1 MNTTQIMSVAP
12 QAGTTKAAAAGSTT
26 KLPRVQGKDAAS
38 DKGGD
43 SFGSALEKTQ
53 SQDTAPAKAETAGR
67 TSPQEQAAAQET
79 AVAEATG
86 GKGKAKELDK
96 PSGKAAEADDK
107 AMAESAEGS
116 VLAAFLA
123 AEAIVPEQAAA
134 QETAVAEATG
144 GKGKEPNKPS
154 GKAAEADD
162 KAMAESAEG
171 SVLAAFLAAEA
182 IAPEQAAAQETA
194 VAEATGGK
202 GKEPDKPSGKAAEA
216 DDKAMAESAEGS
228 VLAAFLAAEAIA
240 PEQAAAPEET
250 AAQLLTA
257 GEPPATDALQTLLP
271 QDTAVGTSQ
280 KKLLAMLAGQS
291 FPAAEKAQQSA
302 AVSVAGQAAQQPAR
316 KAASLAASAQEAEL
330 PAGMQPGGQ
339 RQSDI
344 AANLLSQLPAADRVV
359 RGSQPLLSDAVQS
372 APSPQAVVQ
381 NVQVGQTVA
390 AQTAGTAAQT
400 PERTVQVS
408 DFANLFGT
416 QIQVDGAQPV
426 QPVAAAMQPDDG
438 GSLLQQGQQQSLA
451 QSFGQGTGLPQ
462 LPEEVAL
469 DKAPAQQTTD
479 ASAMGA
485 TGVMTFSQTLAQ
497 VEPAAAAAPQVM
509 PQTDYEVP
517 RQIVDQAR
525 LIQRGQDT
533 EMVIH
538 LKPEHLGDLTL
549 RVSVGTDGA
558 VNASFHSNNAEVR
571 TIIENTLV
579 QLRQELNNQ
588 GLKVDN
594 VGVYAGLA
602 DGGLPQDQG
611 QQQAFQQGSQRQHTT
626 RESAAAF
633 EDGQELAAALAA
645 QEGNIATDGVD
656 YRI

>member
-1 MNTTQIMSVAP
+1 MNTTQIMSATP
-12 QAGTTKAAAAGSTT
+12 QAGTTKAAAAGSTA
-26 KLPRVQGKDAAS
+26 KFPRVQGKDAAG

-53 SQDTAPAKAETAGR
+53 SQDAVPAKAETAGS

-86 GKGKAKELDK
+86 VEVKA
-96 PSGKAAEADDK
+96 
-107 AMAESAEGS
+107 
-116 VLAAFLA
+116 
-123 AEAIVPEQAAA
+123 
-134 QETAVAEATG
+134 
-144 GKGKEPNKPS
+144 
-154 GKAAEADD
+154 
-162 KAMAESAEG
+162 
-171 SVLAAFLAAEA
+171 
-182 IAPEQAAAQETA
+182 
-194 VAEATGGK
+194 
-202 GKEPDKPSGKAAEA
+202 KEPDKPSGKAAEA
-216 DDKAMAESAEGS
+216 DDKTMAESAEGS

-257 GEPPATDALQTLLP
+257 GEPSVTDSLQTLLP
-271 QDTAVGTSQ
+271 QDTAEGTAQ

-302 AVSVAGQAAQQPAR
+302 AVSVAGQDAQQPAR
-316 KAASLAASAQEAEL
+316 KAASLAASAQEASL
-330 PAGMQPGGQ
+330 PAGGQ
-339 RQSDI
+339 RQNDI
-344 AANLLSQLPAADRVV
+344 AANLLSQLPATDRVV
-359 RGSQPLLSDAVQS
+359 QGSQPALSDAVQS
-372 APSPQAVVQ
+372 ASSTQAVVQ
-381 NVQVGQTVA
+381 TVQVGQAVA

-426 QPVAAAMQPDDG
+426 QPAAAAMQPDDG

-462 LPEEVAL
+462 LPEEAAI
-469 DKAPAQQTTD
+469 DKPPTQQTTD
-479 ASAMGA
+479 ASTMGA
-485 TGVMTFSQTLAQ
+485 TGVMSFSQTLAQ
-497 VEPAAAAAPQVM
+497 AEPAAAAAPQAM

-517 RQIVDQAR
+517 KQIVDQAR

-633 EDGQELAAALAA
+633 EDGQELTAALAA
-645 QEGNIATDGVD
+645 QEGSIATDGVD

>member
-12 QAGTTKAAAAGSTT
+12 QAGTTKAAAAGSTE

-67 TSPQEQAAAQET
+67 TSPQEQVAAQET

-86 GKGKAKELDK
+86 GKGKA
-96 PSGKAAEADDK
+96 
-107 AMAESAEGS
+107 
-116 VLAAFLA
+116 
-123 AEAIVPEQAAA
+123 
-134 QETAVAEATG
+134 
-144 GKGKEPNKPS
+144 
-154 GKAAEADD
+154 
-162 KAMAESAEG
+162 
-171 SVLAAFLAAEA
+171 
-182 IAPEQAAAQETA
+182 
-194 VAEATGGK
+194 
-202 GKEPDKPSGKAAEA
+202 KEPDKPSGKAAEA

-228 VLAAFLAAEAIA
+228 VLAAFLAAEA
-240 PEQAAAPEET
+240 AAPEET

-257 GEPPATDALQTLLP
+257 GELPATDALQTLLP
-271 QDTAVGTSQ
+271 QDTAVGTAQ

-302 AVSVAGQAAQQPAR
+302 GVSVAGQDAQQPAR
-316 KAASLAASAQEAEL
+316 KTASLAASAQEAEL
-330 PAGMQPGGQ
+330 PAGVQSGGQ

-344 AANLLSQLPAADRVV
+344 AANLLSQLPATDRVV
-359 RGSQPLLSDAVQS
+359 RGSQPLLSDAVQP
-372 APSPQAVVQ
+372 APSSQAVVQ
-381 NVQVGQTVA
+381 TVQVGQAVA

-416 QIQVDGAQPV
+416 QIQVDGAQPA
-426 QPVAAAMQPDDG
+426 AAAMQPDTG
-438 GSLLQQGQQQSLA
+438 GSLLQQRQQQSLA
-451 QSFGQGTGLPQ
+451 QSFGQGTGLSQ
-462 LPEEVAL
+462 LPEEAAL

-497 VEPAAAAAPQVM
+497 AEPAVAAAAPQAM

-549 RVSVGTDGA
+549 RVSVDTDGA

-588 GLKVDN
+588 GIKVDN

-645 QEGNIATDGVD
+645 QEGNTATDGVD

>member
-1 MNTTQIMSVAP
+1 MNTTQIMSATP
-12 QAGTTKAAAAGSTT
+12 QAGTTKAAAAGSTA
-26 KLPRVQGKDAAS
+26 KLPRVQGKDAAG

-53 SQDTAPAKAETAGR
+53 SQDAVPAKAETAGS

-86 GKGKAKELDK
+86 VKVKAKK
-96 PSGKAAEADDK
+96 
-107 AMAESAEGS
+107 
-116 VLAAFLA
+116 
-123 AEAIVPEQAAA
+123 
-134 QETAVAEATG
+134 
-144 GKGKEPNKPS
+144 
-154 GKAAEADD
+154 
-162 KAMAESAEG
+162 
-171 SVLAAFLAAEA
+171 
-182 IAPEQAAAQETA
+182 
-194 VAEATGGK
+194 
-202 GKEPDKPSGKAAEA
+202 PDKPSGKAAEA
-216 DDKAMAESAEGS
+216 DDKTMAESAEGS

-257 GEPPATDALQTLLP
+257 GEPSVTDSLQTLLP
-271 QDTAVGTSQ
+271 QDTAEGTAQ

-302 AVSVAGQAAQQPAR
+302 AVSVAGQDAQQPAR
-316 KAASLAASAQEAEL
+316 KAASLAASAQEASL
-330 PAGMQPGGQ
+330 PAGGQ
-339 RQSDI
+339 RQNDI
-344 AANLLSQLPAADRVV
+344 AANLLSQLPATDRVV
-359 RGSQPLLSDAVQS
+359 QGSQPALSDAVQS
-372 APSPQAVVQ
+372 ASSTQAVVQ
-381 NVQVGQTVA
+381 TVQVGQAVA

-426 QPVAAAMQPDDG
+426 QPAAAAMQPDDG

-462 LPEEVAL
+462 LPEEAAI
-469 DKAPAQQTTD
+469 DKPPTQQTTD
-479 ASAMGA
+479 ASTMGA
-485 TGVMTFSQTLAQ
+485 TGVMSFSQTLAQ
-497 VEPAAAAAPQVM
+497 AEPAAAAAPQAM

-517 RQIVDQAR
+517 KQIVDQAR

-645 QEGNIATDGVD
+645 QEGSIATDGVD

>member
-1 MNTTQIMSVAP
+1 MNTTQIMSATP
-12 QAGTTKAAAAGSTT
+12 QAGTTKAAAAGSTA
-26 KLPRVQGKDAAS
+26 KFPRVQGKDAAG

-53 SQDTAPAKAETAGR
+53 SQDAVPAKAETAGS

-86 GKGKAKELDK
+86 IKVKA
-96 PSGKAAEADDK
+96 
-107 AMAESAEGS
+107 
-116 VLAAFLA
+116 
-123 AEAIVPEQAAA
+123 
-134 QETAVAEATG
+134 
-144 GKGKEPNKPS
+144 
-154 GKAAEADD
+154 
-162 KAMAESAEG
+162 
-171 SVLAAFLAAEA
+171 
-182 IAPEQAAAQETA
+182 
-194 VAEATGGK
+194 
-202 GKEPDKPSGKAAEA
+202 KEPDKPSGKAAEA
-216 DDKAMAESAEGS
+216 DDKTMAESAEGS
-228 VLAAFLAAEAIA
+228 VLPAFLAAEAIA

-257 GEPPATDALQTLLP
+257 GEPSVTDSLQTLLP
-271 QDTAVGTSQ
+271 QDTAEGTAQ

-302 AVSVAGQAAQQPAR
+302 AVSVAGQDAQQPAR
-316 KAASLAASAQEAEL
+316 KAASLAASAQEASL
-330 PAGMQPGGQ
+330 PAGGQ
-339 RQSDI
+339 RQNDI
-344 AANLLSQLPAADRVV
+344 AANLLSQLPATDRVV
-359 RGSQPLLSDAVQS
+359 QGSQPALSDAVQS
-372 APSPQAVVQ
+372 ASSTQAVVQ
-381 NVQVGQTVA
+381 TVQVGQAVA
-390 AQTAGTAAQT
+390 AQTAGTVAQT

-416 QIQVDGAQPV
+416 HIQVDGAQPV
-426 QPVAAAMQPDDG
+426 QPAAAAMQPDDG

-462 LPEEVAL
+462 LPEEAAI
-469 DKAPAQQTTD
+469 DKPPTQQTTD
-479 ASAMGA
+479 APTMGA
-485 TGVMTFSQTLAQ
+485 TGVMSFSQTLAQ
-497 VEPAAAAAPQVM
+497 AEPAAAAAPQAM

-517 RQIVDQAR
+517 KQIVDQAR

-645 QEGNIATDGVD
+645 QEGSIATDGVD

>member
-1 MNTTQIMSVAP
+1 MNTTQIMSATP
-12 QAGTTKAAAAGSTT
+12 QAGTTKAAAAGSTA
-26 KLPRVQGKDAAS
+26 KFPRVQGKDAAG

-53 SQDTAPAKAETAGR
+53 SQDAVPAKAETAGS

-86 GKGKAKELDK
+86 VKVKA
-96 PSGKAAEADDK
+96 
-107 AMAESAEGS
+107 
-116 VLAAFLA
+116 
-123 AEAIVPEQAAA
+123 
-134 QETAVAEATG
+134 
-144 GKGKEPNKPS
+144 
-154 GKAAEADD
+154 
-162 KAMAESAEG
+162 
-171 SVLAAFLAAEA
+171 
-182 IAPEQAAAQETA
+182 
-194 VAEATGGK
+194 
-202 GKEPDKPSGKAAEA
+202 KEPDKPSGKAAEA
-216 DDKAMAESAEGS
+216 DDKTMAESAEGS

-257 GEPPATDALQTLLP
+257 GEPSVTDSLQTLLP
-271 QDTAVGTSQ
+271 QDTAEGTAQ

-302 AVSVAGQAAQQPAR
+302 AVSVAGQDAQQPAR
-316 KAASLAASAQEAEL
+316 KAASLAASAQEASL
-330 PAGMQPGGQ
+330 PAGGQ
-339 RQSDI
+339 RQNDI
-344 AANLLSQLPAADRVV
+344 AANLLSQLPATDRVV
-359 RGSQPLLSDAVQS
+359 QGSQPALSDAVQS
-372 APSPQAVVQ
+372 ASSTQAVVQ
-381 NVQVGQTVA
+381 TVQVGQAVA

-426 QPVAAAMQPDDG
+426 QPAAAAMQPDDG

-462 LPEEVAL
+462 LPEEAAI
-469 DKAPAQQTTD
+469 DKPPTQQTTD

-485 TGVMTFSQTLAQ
+485 TGVMSFSQTLAQ
-497 VEPAAAAAPQVM
+497 AEPAAAAAPQAM

-517 RQIVDQAR
+517 KQIVDQAR

-645 QEGNIATDGVD
+645 QEGSIATDGVD

>member
-1 MNTTQIMSVAP
+1 MNTTQIMSATP
-12 QAGTTKAAAAGSTT
+12 QAGTTKAAAAGSTA
-26 KLPRVQGKDAAS
+26 KFPRVQGKNAAG

-53 SQDTAPAKAETAGR
+53 SQDAVPAKAETAGR

-123 AEAIVPEQAAA
+123 AEAI
-134 QETAVAEATG
+134 
-144 GKGKEPNKPS
+144 
-154 GKAAEADD
+154 
-162 KAMAESAEG
+162 
-171 SVLAAFLAAEA
+171 
-182 IAPEQAAAQETA
+182 
-194 VAEATGGK
+194 
-202 GKEPDKPSGKAAEA
+202 
-216 DDKAMAESAEGS
+216 
-228 VLAAFLAAEAIA
+228 A

-257 GEPPATDALQTLLP
+257 GEPSVTDSLQTLLP
-271 QDTAVGTSQ
+271 QDTAEGTAQ

-302 AVSVAGQAAQQPAR
+302 AVSVAGQDAQQPAR

-330 PAGMQPGGQ
+330 PVGVQPGGQ

-344 AANLLSQLPAADRVV
+344 AANLLPQLPATDRVV

-381 NVQVGQTVA
+381 TMQVGQTVA

-426 QPVAAAMQPDDG
+426 QPAAAAMQPDDG

-497 VEPAAAAAPQVM
+497 ALAQAEPAAAAAPQVM

-611 QQQAFQQGSQRQHTT
+611 QQQAFQQGSQQHRST

-645 QEGNIATDGVD
+645 QEGNTATDGVD

>member
-1 MNTTQIMSVAP
+1 MNTTQIMSATP
-12 QAGTTKAAAAGSTT
+12 QAGTTKAAAAGSTA
-26 KLPRVQGKDAAS
+26 KFPRVQGKDAAG

-53 SQDTAPAKAETAGR
+53 SQDALPAKAETAGS

-86 GKGKAKELDK
+86 VKVKA
-96 PSGKAAEADDK
+96 
-107 AMAESAEGS
+107 
-116 VLAAFLA
+116 
-123 AEAIVPEQAAA
+123 
-134 QETAVAEATG
+134 
-144 GKGKEPNKPS
+144 
-154 GKAAEADD
+154 
-162 KAMAESAEG
+162 
-171 SVLAAFLAAEA
+171 
-182 IAPEQAAAQETA
+182 
-194 VAEATGGK
+194 
-202 GKEPDKPSGKAAEA
+202 KEPDKPSGKAAEA
-216 DDKAMAESAEGS
+216 DDKTMAESAEGS

-257 GEPPATDALQTLLP
+257 GEPSVTDSLQTLLP
-271 QDTAVGTSQ
+271 QDTAEGTAQ

-302 AVSVAGQAAQQPAR
+302 AVSVAGQDAQQPAR
-316 KAASLAASAQEAEL
+316 KAASLAASAQEASL
-330 PAGMQPGGQ
+330 PAGGQ
-339 RQSDI
+339 RQNDI
-344 AANLLSQLPAADRVV
+344 AANLLSQLPATDRVV
-359 RGSQPLLSDAVQS
+359 QGSQPALSDAVQS
-372 APSPQAVVQ
+372 ASSTQAVVQ
-381 NVQVGQTVA
+381 TVQVGQAVA
-390 AQTAGTAAQT
+390 AQTAGTVAQT

-426 QPVAAAMQPDDG
+426 QPAAAAMQPDDG

-462 LPEEVAL
+462 LPEEAAI
-469 DKAPAQQTTD
+469 DKPPTQQTTD
-479 ASAMGA
+479 APTMGA
-485 TGVMTFSQTLAQ
+485 TGVMSFSQTLAQ
-497 VEPAAAAAPQVM
+497 AEPAAAAAPQAM

-517 RQIVDQAR
+517 KQIVDQAR

-611 QQQAFQQGSQRQHTT
+611 QQQAFQQGSQHQHTT

-645 QEGNIATDGVD
+645 QEGSIATDGVD

>member
-1 MNTTQIMSVAP
+1 MNTTQIMSATP
-12 QAGTTKAAAAGSTT
+12 QAGTTKAAAAGSTA
-26 KLPRVQGKDAAS
+26 KFPRVQGKDAAG

-53 SQDTAPAKAETAGR
+53 SQDAVPAKAETAGS

-86 GKGKAKELDK
+86 VKVKA
-96 PSGKAAEADDK
+96 
-107 AMAESAEGS
+107 
-116 VLAAFLA
+116 
-123 AEAIVPEQAAA
+123 
-134 QETAVAEATG
+134 
-144 GKGKEPNKPS
+144 
-154 GKAAEADD
+154 
-162 KAMAESAEG
+162 
-171 SVLAAFLAAEA
+171 
-182 IAPEQAAAQETA
+182 
-194 VAEATGGK
+194 
-202 GKEPDKPSGKAAEA
+202 KEPDKPSGKAAEA
-216 DDKAMAESAEGS
+216 DDKTMAESAEGS

-250 AAQLLTA
+250 VAQLLTA
-257 GEPPATDALQTLLP
+257 GEPSVTDSLQTLLP
-271 QDTAVGTSQ
+271 QDTAEGTAQ

-291 FPAAEKAQQSA
+291 FPAAEKAQQSV
-302 AVSVAGQAAQQPAR
+302 AVSVAGQDAQQPAR
-316 KAASLAASAQEAEL
+316 KAASLAASAQEASL
-330 PAGMQPGGQ
+330 PAGVQLGGQ
-339 RQSDI
+339 RQNDI
-344 AANLLSQLPAADRVV
+344 AANLLSQLPATDRVV
-359 RGSQPLLSDAVQS
+359 QGSQPALSDAVQS
-372 APSPQAVVQ
+372 ASSTQAVVQ
-381 NVQVGQTVA
+381 VGQAVA

-416 QIQVDGAQPV
+416 HIQVDGAQPV
-426 QPVAAAMQPDDG
+426 QPAAAAMQPDDG

-462 LPEEVAL
+462 LPEEAAI
-469 DKAPAQQTTD
+469 DKPPMQQTTD
-479 ASAMGA
+479 APTMGA
-485 TGVMTFSQTLAQ
+485 TGVMSFSQTLAQ
-497 VEPAAAAAPQVM
+497 AEPAAAAAPQAM

-517 RQIVDQAR
+517 KQIVDQAR

-645 QEGNIATDGVD
+645 QEGSIATDGVD

>member
-1 MNTTQIMSVAP
+1 MNTTQIMSATP
-12 QAGTTKAAAAGSTT
+12 QAGTTKAAAAGSTA
-26 KLPRVQGKDAAS
+26 KFPRVQGKDAAG

-53 SQDTAPAKAETAGR
+53 SQDAVSAKAETAGS

-86 GKGKAKELDK
+86 VKVKAKKPDK
-96 PSGKAAEADDK
+96 LSGKAAEADDK
-107 AMAESAEGS
+107 
-116 VLAAFLA
+116 
-123 AEAIVPEQAAA
+123 
-134 QETAVAEATG
+134 T
-144 GKGKEPNKPS
+144 
-154 GKAAEADD
+154 
-162 KAMAESAEG
+162 
-171 SVLAAFLAAEA
+171 
-182 IAPEQAAAQETA
+182 
-194 VAEATGGK
+194 
-202 GKEPDKPSGKAAEA
+202 
-216 DDKAMAESAEGS
+216 MAESAEGS

-257 GEPPATDALQTLLP
+257 GEPSVTDSLQTLLP
-271 QDTAVGTSQ
+271 QDTAEGTAQ

-302 AVSVAGQAAQQPAR
+302 AVSVAGQDAQQPAR
-316 KAASLAASAQEAEL
+316 KAASLAASAQEPSL
-330 PAGMQPGGQ
+330 PAGGQ
-339 RQSDI
+339 RQNDI
-344 AANLLSQLPAADRVV
+344 AANLLSQLPAIDRVV
-359 RGSQPLLSDAVQS
+359 QGLQPALSDAVQS
-372 APSPQAVVQ
+372 ASSTQAVVQ
-381 NVQVGQTVA
+381 TVQVGQAVA

-426 QPVAAAMQPDDG
+426 QPAAAAMQPDDG

-462 LPEEVAL
+462 LPEEAAI
-469 DKAPAQQTTD
+469 DKPPTQQTTD
-479 ASAMGA
+479 ASTMGA
-485 TGVMTFSQTLAQ
+485 TGVMSFSQTLAQ
-497 VEPAAAAAPQVM
+497 AEPAAAAAPQAM

-517 RQIVDQAR
+517 KQIVDQAR

-645 QEGNIATDGVD
+645 QEGSIATDGVD

>member
-12 QAGTTKAAAAGSTT
+12 QAGTTKAAAAGSTE

-67 TSPQEQAAAQET
+67 TSPQEQVAAQET

-86 GKGKAKELDK
+86 GKGKA
-96 PSGKAAEADDK
+96 
-107 AMAESAEGS
+107 
-116 VLAAFLA
+116 
-123 AEAIVPEQAAA
+123 
-134 QETAVAEATG
+134 
-144 GKGKEPNKPS
+144 
-154 GKAAEADD
+154 
-162 KAMAESAEG
+162 
-171 SVLAAFLAAEA
+171 
-182 IAPEQAAAQETA
+182 
-194 VAEATGGK
+194 
-202 GKEPDKPSGKAAEA
+202 KEPDKPSGKAAEA

-228 VLAAFLAAEAIA
+228 VLAAFLAAEA
-240 PEQAAAPEET
+240 AAPEET

-257 GEPPATDALQTLLP
+257 GELPATDALQTLLP
-271 QDTAVGTSQ
+271 QDTAVGTAQ

-302 AVSVAGQAAQQPAR
+302 AVSVAGQDAQQPAR
-316 KAASLAASAQEAEL
+316 KTASLAASAQEAEL
-330 PAGMQPGGQ
+330 PAGVQSGGQ

-344 AANLLSQLPAADRVV
+344 AANLLSQLPATDRVV
-359 RGSQPLLSDAVQS
+359 RGSQPLLSDAVQP
-372 APSPQAVVQ
+372 APSSQAVVQ
-381 NVQVGQTVA
+381 TVQVGQAVA

-416 QIQVDGAQPV
+416 QIQVDGAQPA
-426 QPVAAAMQPDDG
+426 AAAMQPDTG
-438 GSLLQQGQQQSLA
+438 GSLLQQRQQQSLA

-462 LPEEVAL
+462 LPEEAAL

-497 VEPAAAAAPQVM
+497 AEPAVAAAAPQAM

-549 RVSVGTDGA
+549 RVSVDTDGA

-579 QLRQELNNQ
+579 QLKQELNNQ
-588 GLKVDN
+588 GIKVDN

-602 DGGLPQDQG
+602 DGGLPQGQD
-611 QQQAFQQGSQRQHTT
+611 QQQAFQQGRGQQHST

-645 QEGNIATDGVD
+645 QEGNTATDGVD

>member
-1 MNTTQIMSVAP
+1 MNTTQIMSATP
-12 QAGTTKAAAAGSTT
+12 QAGTTKAAAAGSTA
-26 KLPRVQGKDAAS
+26 KFPRVQGKDAAG

-53 SQDTAPAKAETAGR
+53 SQDAVPAKAETAGS

-86 GKGKAKELDK
+86 VKVKA
-96 PSGKAAEADDK
+96 
-107 AMAESAEGS
+107 
-116 VLAAFLA
+116 
-123 AEAIVPEQAAA
+123 
-134 QETAVAEATG
+134 
-144 GKGKEPNKPS
+144 
-154 GKAAEADD
+154 
-162 KAMAESAEG
+162 
-171 SVLAAFLAAEA
+171 
-182 IAPEQAAAQETA
+182 
-194 VAEATGGK
+194 
-202 GKEPDKPSGKAAEA
+202 KEPDKPSGKAAEA
-216 DDKAMAESAEGS
+216 DDKTMAESAEGS

-257 GEPPATDALQTLLP
+257 GEPSVTDSLQTLLP
-271 QDTAVGTSQ
+271 QDTAEGTAQ

-302 AVSVAGQAAQQPAR
+302 AVSVAGQDAQQPAR
-316 KAASLAASAQEAEL
+316 KAASLAASAQEASL
-330 PAGMQPGGQ
+330 PAGGQ
-339 RQSDI
+339 RQNDI
-344 AANLLSQLPAADRVV
+344 AANLLSQLPATDRVV
-359 RGSQPLLSDAVQS
+359 QGSQPALSDAVQS
-372 APSPQAVVQ
+372 ASSTQAVVQ
-381 NVQVGQTVA
+381 TVQVGQAVA

-416 QIQVDGAQPV
+416 HIQVDGAQPV
-426 QPVAAAMQPDDG
+426 QPAAAAMQPDDG

-462 LPEEVAL
+462 LPEEAAI
-469 DKAPAQQTTD
+469 DKPPTQQTTD
-479 ASAMGA
+479 ASTMGA
-485 TGVMTFSQTLAQ
+485 TGVMSFSQTLAQ
-497 VEPAAAAAPQVM
+497 AEPAAAAAPQAM

-517 RQIVDQAR
+517 KQIVDQAR

-611 QQQAFQQGSQRQHTT
+611 QQRAFQQGSQRQHTT

-645 QEGNIATDGVD
+645 QEGSIATDGVD

>member
-1 MNTTQIMSVAP
+1 MNTTQIMSATP
-12 QAGTTKAAAAGSTT
+12 QAGTTKAAAAGSTA
-26 KLPRVQGKDAAS
+26 KFPRVQGKNAAG

-53 SQDTAPAKAETAGR
+53 SQDAVPAKAETAGR

-123 AEAIVPEQAAA
+123 AEAI
-134 QETAVAEATG
+134 
-144 GKGKEPNKPS
+144 
-154 GKAAEADD
+154 
-162 KAMAESAEG
+162 
-171 SVLAAFLAAEA
+171 
-182 IAPEQAAAQETA
+182 
-194 VAEATGGK
+194 
-202 GKEPDKPSGKAAEA
+202 
-216 DDKAMAESAEGS
+216 
-228 VLAAFLAAEAIA
+228 A

-257 GEPPATDALQTLLP
+257 GEPSVTDSLQTLLP
-271 QDTAVGTSQ
+271 QDTAEGTAQ

-302 AVSVAGQAAQQPAR
+302 AVSVAGQDAQQPAR
-316 KAASLAASAQEAEL
+316 KAASLAASAQEASL
-330 PAGMQPGGQ
+330 PAGGQ
-339 RQSDI
+339 RQNDI
-344 AANLLSQLPAADRVV
+344 AANLLSQLPATDRVV
-359 RGSQPLLSDAVQS
+359 QGSQPALSDAVQS
-372 APSPQAVVQ
+372 ASSTQAVVQ
-381 NVQVGQTVA
+381 TVQVGQAVA

-408 DFANLFGT
+408 DFANLFGM

-426 QPVAAAMQPDDG
+426 QPAAAAMQPDDG

-462 LPEEVAL
+462 LPEEAAI
-469 DKAPAQQTTD
+469 DKPPTQQTTD
-479 ASAMGA
+479 ASTMGA
-485 TGVMTFSQTLAQ
+485 TGVMSFSQTLAQ
-497 VEPAAAAAPQVM
+497 AEPAAAAAPQAM

-517 RQIVDQAR
+517 KQIVDQAR

-611 QQQAFQQGSQRQHTT
+611 QQQAFQQGSQQHRST

-645 QEGNIATDGVD
+645 QEGNTATDGVD

>member
-1 MNTTQIMSVAP
+1 MNTTQIMSATP
-12 QAGTTKAAAAGSTT
+12 QAGTTKAAAAGSTA
-26 KLPRVQGKDAAS
+26 KFPRVQGKDAAG

-53 SQDTAPAKAETAGR
+53 SQDAVPAKAETAGR
-67 TSPQEQAAAQET
+67 TSSQEQAAAQET
-79 AVAEATG
+79 AV
-86 GKGKAKELDK
+86 
-96 PSGKAAEADDK
+96 
-107 AMAESAEGS
+107 
-116 VLAAFLA
+116 
-123 AEAIVPEQAAA
+123 
-134 QETAVAEATG
+134 
-144 GKGKEPNKPS
+144 
-154 GKAAEADD
+154 
-162 KAMAESAEG
+162 
-171 SVLAAFLAAEA
+171 
-182 IAPEQAAAQETA
+182 
-194 VAEATGGK
+194 
-202 GKEPDKPSGKAAEA
+202 AEA

-257 GEPPATDALQTLLP
+257 GEPSVTDSLQTLLP
-271 QDTAVGTSQ
+271 QDTAEGTAQ

-302 AVSVAGQAAQQPAR
+302 AVSVAGQAVQQPAR
-316 KAASLAASAQEAEL
+316 KAAFLAASAQEAEL
-330 PAGMQPGGQ
+330 PAGVQPGGQ

-381 NVQVGQTVA
+381 TMQVGQTVA

-426 QPVAAAMQPDDG
+426 QPAAAAMQPDDG

-462 LPEEVAL
+462 LPEEAAI
-469 DKAPAQQTTD
+469 DKPPTQQTTD
-479 ASAMGA
+479 ASTMGA
-485 TGVMTFSQTLAQ
+485 TGVMSFSQTLAQ
-497 VEPAAAAAPQVM
+497 AEPAAAAAPQAM

-517 RQIVDQAR
+517 KQIVDQAR

-645 QEGNIATDGVD
+645 QEGSIATDGVD

>member
-1 MNTTQIMSVAP
+1 MNTTQIMSATP
-12 QAGTTKAAAAGSTT
+12 QAGTTKAAAAGSTA
-26 KLPRVQGKDAAS
+26 KFPRVQGKDAAG

-53 SQDTAPAKAETAGR
+53 SQDAVSAKAETAGS

-86 GKGKAKELDK
+86 VKVKA
-96 PSGKAAEADDK
+96 
-107 AMAESAEGS
+107 
-116 VLAAFLA
+116 
-123 AEAIVPEQAAA
+123 
-134 QETAVAEATG
+134 
-144 GKGKEPNKPS
+144 
-154 GKAAEADD
+154 
-162 KAMAESAEG
+162 
-171 SVLAAFLAAEA
+171 
-182 IAPEQAAAQETA
+182 
-194 VAEATGGK
+194 
-202 GKEPDKPSGKAAEA
+202 KEPDKPSGKAAEA
-216 DDKAMAESAEGS
+216 DDKTMAESAEGS

-257 GEPPATDALQTLLP
+257 GEPSVTDSLQTLLP
-271 QDTAVGTSQ
+271 QDTAEGTAQ

-302 AVSVAGQAAQQPAR
+302 AVSVAGQDAQQPAR
-316 KAASLAASAQEAEL
+316 KAASLAASAQEASL
-330 PAGMQPGGQ
+330 PAGGQ
-339 RQSDI
+339 RQNDI
-344 AANLLSQLPAADRVV
+344 AANLLSQLPATDRVV
-359 RGSQPLLSDAVQS
+359 QGSKPALSDAVQS
-372 APSPQAVVQ
+372 ASSTQAVVQ
-381 NVQVGQTVA
+381 TVQVGQAVA

-426 QPVAAAMQPDDG
+426 QPAAAAMQPDDG

-462 LPEEVAL
+462 LPEEAAI
-469 DKAPAQQTTD
+469 DKPPTQQTTD
-479 ASAMGA
+479 ASTMGA
-485 TGVMTFSQTLAQ
+485 TGVMSFSQTLAQ
-497 VEPAAAAAPQVM
+497 AEPAAAAAPQAM

-517 RQIVDQAR
+517 KQIVDQAR

-645 QEGNIATDGVD
+645 QEGSIATDGVD

>member
-1 MNTTQIMSVAP
+1 MNTTQIMSATP
-12 QAGTTKAAAAGSTT
+12 QAGTTKAAAAGSTA
-26 KLPRVQGKDAAS
+26 KFPRVQGKDAAG

-53 SQDTAPAKAETAGR
+53 SQDAVPAKAETAGR
-67 TSPQEQAAAQET
+67 TSSQEQAAAQET

-86 GKGKAKELDK
+86 VKVKA
-96 PSGKAAEADDK
+96 
-107 AMAESAEGS
+107 
-116 VLAAFLA
+116 
-123 AEAIVPEQAAA
+123 
-134 QETAVAEATG
+134 
-144 GKGKEPNKPS
+144 
-154 GKAAEADD
+154 
-162 KAMAESAEG
+162 
-171 SVLAAFLAAEA
+171 
-182 IAPEQAAAQETA
+182 
-194 VAEATGGK
+194 
-202 GKEPDKPSGKAAEA
+202 KEPDKPSGKAAEA
-216 DDKAMAESAEGS
+216 DDKTMAESAEGS

-257 GEPPATDALQTLLP
+257 GEPSVTDSLQTLLP
-271 QDTAVGTSQ
+271 QDTAEGTAQ

-302 AVSVAGQAAQQPAR
+302 AVSVAGQDAQQPAR
-316 KAASLAASAQEAEL
+316 KAASLAASAQEASL
-330 PAGMQPGGQ
+330 PAGGQ
-339 RQSDI
+339 RQNDI
-344 AANLLSQLPAADRVV
+344 AANLLSQLPATDRVV
-359 RGSQPLLSDAVQS
+359 QGSQPALSDAVQS
-372 APSPQAVVQ
+372 ASSTQAVVQ
-381 NVQVGQTVA
+381 TVQVGQAVA

-426 QPVAAAMQPDDG
+426 QPAAAAMQPDDG

-462 LPEEVAL
+462 LPEEAAI
-469 DKAPAQQTTD
+469 DKPPTQQTTD
-479 ASAMGA
+479 ASTMGA
-485 TGVMTFSQTLAQ
+485 TGVMSFSQTLAQ
-497 VEPAAAAAPQVM
+497 AEPAAAAAPQAM

-517 RQIVDQAR
+517 KQIVDQAR

-611 QQQAFQQGSQRQHTT
+611 QQQAFQQGSQQHRST

-645 QEGNIATDGVD
+645 QEGNTATDGVD

>member
-12 QAGTTKAAAAGSTT
+12 QAETTKAAAAGSTA
-26 KLPRVQGKDAAS
+26 KIPRVQGKDAAS

-53 SQDTAPAKAETAGR
+53 SQDTVPAKAETAGS

-86 GKGKAKELDK
+86 GKGKAKEPDK
-96 PSGKAAEADDK
+96 PSGKVAEADDK
-107 AMAESAEGS
+107 TMAESAEGS

-123 AEAIVPEQAAA
+123 AEAIEPEQA
-134 QETAVAEATG
+134 V
-144 GKGKEPNKPS
+144 
-154 GKAAEADD
+154 
-162 KAMAESAEG
+162 
-171 SVLAAFLAAEA
+171 
-182 IAPEQAAAQETA
+182 
-194 VAEATGGK
+194 
-202 GKEPDKPSGKAAEA
+202 
-216 DDKAMAESAEGS
+216 
-228 VLAAFLAAEAIA
+228 
-240 PEQAAAPEET
+240 APEET

-257 GEPPATDALQTLLP
+257 GEPSVTDSLQTLLP
-271 QDTAVGTSQ
+271 QDTAGGTAQ

-302 AVSVAGQAAQQPAR
+302 GVSVAGQDAQQPAR

-330 PAGMQPGGQ
+330 PAGVQSGGQSGGQ

-344 AANLLSQLPAADRVV
+344 AANLLSQLPATDRVV
-359 RGSQPLLSDAVQS
+359 RGSQPLLSDAVQP

-381 NVQVGQTVA
+381 TVQVGQAVA

-426 QPVAAAMQPDDG
+426 QPAAAAMQPDTG
-438 GSLLQQGQQQSLA
+438 GSLLQQRQQQSLA

-462 LPEEVAL
+462 LPEEAAL

-497 VEPAAAAAPQVM
+497 TEPAAAAAPQAM

-517 RQIVDQAR
+517 KQIVDQAR

-645 QEGNIATDGVD
+645 QEGSIATDGVD

>member
-1 MNTTQIMSVAP
+1 MNTTQIMSATP
-12 QAGTTKAAAAGSTT
+12 QAGTTKAAAAGSTA
-26 KLPRVQGKDAAS
+26 KFPRVQGKNAAG

-53 SQDTAPAKAETAGR
+53 SQDAVPAKAETAGR

-123 AEAIVPEQAAA
+123 AEAI
-134 QETAVAEATG
+134 
-144 GKGKEPNKPS
+144 
-154 GKAAEADD
+154 
-162 KAMAESAEG
+162 
-171 SVLAAFLAAEA
+171 
-182 IAPEQAAAQETA
+182 
-194 VAEATGGK
+194 
-202 GKEPDKPSGKAAEA
+202 
-216 DDKAMAESAEGS
+216 
-228 VLAAFLAAEAIA
+228 A

-257 GEPPATDALQTLLP
+257 GEPSVTDSLQTLLP
-271 QDTAVGTSQ
+271 QDTAEGTAQ

-302 AVSVAGQAAQQPAR
+302 AVSVAGQDAQQPAR

-330 PAGMQPGGQ
+330 PVGVQPGGQ

-344 AANLLSQLPAADRVV
+344 AANLLPQLPATDRVV

-381 NVQVGQTVA
+381 TMQVGQTVA

-416 QIQVDGAQPV
+416 QIQVDGV
-426 QPVAAAMQPDDG
+426 QPAAAAMQPDDG

-497 VEPAAAAAPQVM
+497 AEPAAAAAPQVM
-509 PQTDYEVP
+509 PQTDYEVT

-611 QQQAFQQGSQRQHTT
+611 QQQAFQQGSQQHRST

-645 QEGNIATDGVD
+645 QEGNTATDGVD

>member
-12 QAGTTKAAAAGSTT
+12 QAGTTKAAAAGSTA
-26 KLPRVQGKDAAS
+26 KFPRVQGKNAAG

-53 SQDTAPAKAETAGR
+53 SQDAVPAKAETAGS

-86 GKGKAKELDK
+86 VKVKA
-96 PSGKAAEADDK
+96 
-107 AMAESAEGS
+107 
-116 VLAAFLA
+116 
-123 AEAIVPEQAAA
+123 
-134 QETAVAEATG
+134 
-144 GKGKEPNKPS
+144 
-154 GKAAEADD
+154 
-162 KAMAESAEG
+162 
-171 SVLAAFLAAEA
+171 
-182 IAPEQAAAQETA
+182 
-194 VAEATGGK
+194 
-202 GKEPDKPSGKAAEA
+202 KEPDKPSGKAAEA
-216 DDKAMAESAEGS
+216 DDKTMAESAEGS

-257 GEPPATDALQTLLP
+257 GEPSVTDSLQTLLP
-271 QDTAVGTSQ
+271 QDTAEGTAQ

-302 AVSVAGQAAQQPAR
+302 AVSVAGQDAQQPAR
-316 KAASLAASAQEAEL
+316 KAASLAASAQEASL
-330 PAGMQPGGQ
+330 PAGGQ
-339 RQSDI
+339 RQNDI
-344 AANLLSQLPAADRVV
+344 AANLLSQLPATDRVV
-359 RGSQPLLSDAVQS
+359 QGSQPALSDAVQS
-372 APSPQAVVQ
+372 ASSTQAVVQ
-381 NVQVGQTVA
+381 TVQVGQAVA

-426 QPVAAAMQPDDG
+426 QPAAAAMQPDDG

-497 VEPAAAAAPQVM
+497 AEPAAAAAPQAM

-517 RQIVDQAR
+517 KQIVDQAR

-611 QQQAFQQGSQRQHTT
+611 QQQAFQQGSQQHRST

-645 QEGNIATDGVD
+645 QEGNTATDGVD

>member
-1 MNTTQIMSVAP
+1 MNTTQIMSATP
-12 QAGTTKAAAAGSTT
+12 QAGTTKAAAAGSTA
-26 KLPRVQGKDAAS
+26 KFPQVQGKDAAG

-53 SQDTAPAKAETAGR
+53 SQDAVPAKAETAGR

-86 GKGKAKELDK
+86 VKVKAKEPDK
-96 PSGKAAEADDK
+96 LSGKAAEADDK
-107 AMAESAEGS
+107 
-116 VLAAFLA
+116 
-123 AEAIVPEQAAA
+123 
-134 QETAVAEATG
+134 T
-144 GKGKEPNKPS
+144 
-154 GKAAEADD
+154 
-162 KAMAESAEG
+162 
-171 SVLAAFLAAEA
+171 
-182 IAPEQAAAQETA
+182 
-194 VAEATGGK
+194 
-202 GKEPDKPSGKAAEA
+202 
-216 DDKAMAESAEGS
+216 MAESAEGS

-257 GEPPATDALQTLLP
+257 GEPSVTDSLQTLLP
-271 QDTAVGTSQ
+271 QDTAEGTAQ

-302 AVSVAGQAAQQPAR
+302 AVSVAGQDAQQPAR
-316 KAASLAASAQEAEL
+316 KAASLAASAQEASL
-330 PAGMQPGGQ
+330 PAGGQ
-339 RQSDI
+339 RQNDI
-344 AANLLSQLPAADRVV
+344 AANLLSQLPATDRVV
-359 RGSQPLLSDAVQS
+359 QGSQPALSDAVQS
-372 APSPQAVVQ
+372 ASSTQAVVQ
-381 NVQVGQTVA
+381 TVQVGQAVA

-426 QPVAAAMQPDDG
+426 QPAAAAMQPDDG

-462 LPEEVAL
+462 LPEEAAI
-469 DKAPAQQTTD
+469 DKPPTQQTTD
-479 ASAMGA
+479 ASTMGA
-485 TGVMTFSQTLAQ
+485 TGVMSFSQTLAQ
-497 VEPAAAAAPQVM
+497 AEPAAAAAPQAM

-517 RQIVDQAR
+517 KQIVDQAR

-611 QQQAFQQGSQRQHTT
+611 QQQAFQQGSQQHRST

-645 QEGNIATDGVD
+645 QEGNTATDGVD

>member
-1 MNTTQIMSVAP
+1 MSATP
-12 QAGTTKAAAAGSTT
+12 QAGTTKAAAAGSTA
-26 KLPRVQGKDAAS
+26 KFPRVQGKDAAG

-53 SQDTAPAKAETAGR
+53 SQDAVPAKAETAGS

-86 GKGKAKELDK
+86 VKVKA
-96 PSGKAAEADDK
+96 
-107 AMAESAEGS
+107 
-116 VLAAFLA
+116 
-123 AEAIVPEQAAA
+123 
-134 QETAVAEATG
+134 
-144 GKGKEPNKPS
+144 
-154 GKAAEADD
+154 
-162 KAMAESAEG
+162 
-171 SVLAAFLAAEA
+171 
-182 IAPEQAAAQETA
+182 
-194 VAEATGGK
+194 
-202 GKEPDKPSGKAAEA
+202 KEPDKPSGKAAEA
-216 DDKAMAESAEGS
+216 DDKTMAESAEGS
-228 VLAAFLAAEAIA
+228 VLPAFLAAEAIA

-257 GEPPATDALQTLLP
+257 GEPSVTDSLQTLLP
-271 QDTAVGTSQ
+271 QDTAEGTAQ

-302 AVSVAGQAAQQPAR
+302 AVSVAGQDAQQPAR
-316 KAASLAASAQEAEL
+316 KAASLAASAQEASL
-330 PAGMQPGGQ
+330 PAGGQ
-339 RQSDI
+339 RQNDI
-344 AANLLSQLPAADRVV
+344 AANLLSQLPATDRVV
-359 RGSQPLLSDAVQS
+359 QGSQPALSDAVQS
-372 APSPQAVVQ
+372 ASSTQAVVQ
-381 NVQVGQTVA
+381 TVQVGQAVA

-426 QPVAAAMQPDDG
+426 QPAAAAMQPDDG

-462 LPEEVAL
+462 LPEEAAI
-469 DKAPAQQTTD
+469 DKPPTQQTTD
-479 ASAMGA
+479 APTMGA
-485 TGVMTFSQTLAQ
+485 TGVMSFSQTLAQ
-497 VEPAAAAAPQVM
+497 AEPAAAAAPQAM

-517 RQIVDQAR
+517 KQIVDQAR

-645 QEGNIATDGVD
+645 QEGSIATDGVD

>member
-12 QAGTTKAAAAGSTT
+12 QAGTTKAAAAGSTE

-53 SQDTAPAKAETAGR
+53 SQDTASAKAETAGR

-86 GKGKAKELDK
+86 GKGKAKEPDK

-107 AMAESAEGS
+107 AKAESAEGS

-123 AEAIVPEQAAA
+123 AEA
-134 QETAVAEATG
+134 
-144 GKGKEPNKPS
+144 
-154 GKAAEADD
+154 
-162 KAMAESAEG
+162 
-171 SVLAAFLAAEA
+171 
-182 IAPEQAAAQETA
+182 
-194 VAEATGGK
+194 
-202 GKEPDKPSGKAAEA
+202 
-216 DDKAMAESAEGS
+216 
-228 VLAAFLAAEAIA
+228 
-240 PEQAAAPEET
+240 AAPEET

-257 GEPPATDALQTLLP
+257 GELPATDALQTLLP
-271 QDTAVGTSQ
+271 QDTAVGTAQ

-302 AVSVAGQAAQQPAR
+302 AVSVAGQDAQQPAR
-316 KAASLAASAQEAEL
+316 KTASLAASAQEAEL
-330 PAGMQPGGQ
+330 PAGVQSGGQ

-344 AANLLSQLPAADRVV
+344 AANLLSQLPATDRVV
-359 RGSQPLLSDAVQS
+359 RGSQPLLSDAVQP
-372 APSPQAVVQ
+372 APSSQAVVQ
-381 NVQVGQTVA
+381 TVQVGQAVA

-426 QPVAAAMQPDDG
+426 QPAAAAMQPDDG

-462 LPEEVAL
+462 LPEEAAL

-479 ASAMGA
+479 ASALGA

-497 VEPAAAAAPQVM
+497 AEPAVAAAAPQAM

-549 RVSVGTDGA
+549 RVSVDTDGA

-602 DGGLPQDQG
+602 DGGLPQGQD
-611 QQQAFQQGSQRQHTT
+611 QQQAFQQGRGQQHST

-645 QEGNIATDGVD
+645 QEGNTATDGVD

>member
-12 QAGTTKAAAAGSTT
+12 QAGTTKAAAAGSTE

-86 GKGKAKELDK
+86 GKGKAKE
-96 PSGKAAEADDK
+96 
-107 AMAESAEGS
+107 
-116 VLAAFLA
+116 
-123 AEAIVPEQAAA
+123 
-134 QETAVAEATG
+134 
-144 GKGKEPNKPS
+144 
-154 GKAAEADD
+154 
-162 KAMAESAEG
+162 
-171 SVLAAFLAAEA
+171 
-182 IAPEQAAAQETA
+182 
-194 VAEATGGK
+194 
-202 GKEPDKPSGKAAEA
+202 PDKPSGKAAEA

-228 VLAAFLAAEAIA
+228 VLAAFLAAEA
-240 PEQAAAPEET
+240 AAPEET

-257 GEPPATDALQTLLP
+257 GELPATDALQTLLP
-271 QDTAVGTSQ
+271 QDTAVGTAQ

-302 AVSVAGQAAQQPAR
+302 GVSVAGQDAQQPAR
-316 KAASLAASAQEAEL
+316 KAASLAASA
-330 PAGMQPGGQ
+330 QPGGQ

-344 AANLLSQLPAADRVV
+344 AANLLSQLPATDRVV

-381 NVQVGQTVA
+381 TVQVGQTVA
-390 AQTAGTAAQT
+390 AQATGTAAQT

-426 QPVAAAMQPDDG
+426 QPAAAAMQPDDG

-462 LPEEVAL
+462 LPEEAAL

-479 ASAMGA
+479 ASALGA

-497 VEPAAAAAPQVM
+497 AEPAVAAAAPQAM

-549 RVSVGTDGA
+549 RVSVDTDGA

-579 QLRQELNNQ
+579 QLKQELNNQ

-645 QEGNIATDGVD
+645 QEGNTATDGVD

>member
-12 QAGTTKAAAAGSTT
+12 QAGTTKAAAAGSTE

-53 SQDTAPAKAETAGR
+53 SQDTAPAKAETVGR
-67 TSPQEQAAAQET
+67 TSPQEQVVAQET

-86 GKGKAKELDK
+86 GKGKA
-96 PSGKAAEADDK
+96 
-107 AMAESAEGS
+107 
-116 VLAAFLA
+116 
-123 AEAIVPEQAAA
+123 
-134 QETAVAEATG
+134 
-144 GKGKEPNKPS
+144 
-154 GKAAEADD
+154 
-162 KAMAESAEG
+162 
-171 SVLAAFLAAEA
+171 
-182 IAPEQAAAQETA
+182 
-194 VAEATGGK
+194 
-202 GKEPDKPSGKAAEA
+202 KEPDKPSGKAAEA

-228 VLAAFLAAEAIA
+228 VLAAFLAAEA
-240 PEQAAAPEET
+240 AAPEET

-257 GEPPATDALQTLLP
+257 GELPATDALQTLLP
-271 QDTAVGTSQ
+271 QDTAVGTAQ

-302 AVSVAGQAAQQPAR
+302 GVSVAGQDAQQPAR
-316 KAASLAASAQEAEL
+316 KTASLAASAQEAEL
-330 PAGMQPGGQ
+330 PAGVQSGGQ

-344 AANLLSQLPAADRVV
+344 AANLLSQLPATDRVV
-359 RGSQPLLSDAVQS
+359 RGSQPLLSDAVQP
-372 APSPQAVVQ
+372 APSSQAVVQ
-381 NVQVGQTVA
+381 TVQVGQAVA

-416 QIQVDGAQPV
+416 QIQVDGAQPA
-426 QPVAAAMQPDDG
+426 AAAMQPDTG
-438 GSLLQQGQQQSLA
+438 GSLLQQRQQQSLA

-462 LPEEVAL
+462 LPEEAAL

-497 VEPAAAAAPQVM
+497 AEPAVAAAAPQAM

-549 RVSVGTDGA
+549 RVSVDTDGA

-579 QLRQELNNQ
+579 QLKQELNNQ
-588 GLKVDN
+588 GIKVDN

-602 DGGLPQDQG
+602 DGGLPQGQD
-611 QQQAFQQGSQRQHTT
+611 QQQAFQQGRGQQHST

-645 QEGNIATDGVD
+645 QEGNTATDGVD

>member
-1 MNTTQIMSVAP
+1 MNTTQIMSATP
-12 QAGTTKAAAAGSTT
+12 QAGTTKAAAAGSTA
-26 KLPRVQGKDAAS
+26 KFPRVQGKDTAG

-43 SFGSALEKTQ
+43 SFSSALEKTQ
-53 SQDTAPAKAETAGR
+53 SQDAVPAKAETAGS

-86 GKGKAKELDK
+86 VKVKA
-96 PSGKAAEADDK
+96 
-107 AMAESAEGS
+107 
-116 VLAAFLA
+116 
-123 AEAIVPEQAAA
+123 
-134 QETAVAEATG
+134 
-144 GKGKEPNKPS
+144 
-154 GKAAEADD
+154 
-162 KAMAESAEG
+162 
-171 SVLAAFLAAEA
+171 
-182 IAPEQAAAQETA
+182 
-194 VAEATGGK
+194 
-202 GKEPDKPSGKAAEA
+202 KEPDKPSGKAAEA
-216 DDKAMAESAEGS
+216 DDKTMAESAEGS

-257 GEPPATDALQTLLP
+257 GEPSVTDSLQTLLP
-271 QDTAVGTSQ
+271 QDTAEGTAQ

-302 AVSVAGQAAQQPAR
+302 AVSVAGQDAQQPAR
-316 KAASLAASAQEAEL
+316 KAASLAASAQEASL
-330 PAGMQPGGQ
+330 PAGGQ
-339 RQSDI
+339 RQNDI
-344 AANLLSQLPAADRVV
+344 AANLLSQLPATDRVV
-359 RGSQPLLSDAVQS
+359 QGSQPALSDAVQS
-372 APSPQAVVQ
+372 ASSTQAVVQ
-381 NVQVGQTVA
+381 TVQVGQAVA

-426 QPVAAAMQPDDG
+426 QPAAAAMQPDDG

-462 LPEEVAL
+462 LPEEAAI
-469 DKAPAQQTTD
+469 DKPPTQQTTD
-479 ASAMGA
+479 ASTMGA
-485 TGVMTFSQTLAQ
+485 TGVMSFSQTLAQ
-497 VEPAAAAAPQVM
+497 AEPAAAAAPQAM

-517 RQIVDQAR
+517 KQIVDQAR

-633 EDGQELAAALAA
+633 EDGQELTAALAA
-645 QEGNIATDGVD
+645 QEGSIATDGVD

>member
-1 MNTTQIMSVAP
+1 MNTTQIMSATP
-12 QAGTTKAAAAGSTT
+12 QAGTTKAAAAGSTA
-26 KLPRVQGKDAAS
+26 KFPRVQEKDAAG

-53 SQDTAPAKAETAGR
+53 SQDAVPAKAETAGS

-86 GKGKAKELDK
+86 VKVKA
-96 PSGKAAEADDK
+96 
-107 AMAESAEGS
+107 
-116 VLAAFLA
+116 
-123 AEAIVPEQAAA
+123 
-134 QETAVAEATG
+134 
-144 GKGKEPNKPS
+144 
-154 GKAAEADD
+154 
-162 KAMAESAEG
+162 
-171 SVLAAFLAAEA
+171 
-182 IAPEQAAAQETA
+182 
-194 VAEATGGK
+194 
-202 GKEPDKPSGKAAEA
+202 KEPDKPSGKAAEA
-216 DDKAMAESAEGS
+216 DDKTMAESAEGS

-257 GEPPATDALQTLLP
+257 GEPSVTDSLQTLLP
-271 QDTAVGTSQ
+271 QDTAEGTAQ

-302 AVSVAGQAAQQPAR
+302 AVSVAGQDAQQPAR
-316 KAASLAASAQEAEL
+316 KAASLAASAQEASL
-330 PAGMQPGGQ
+330 PAGGQ
-339 RQSDI
+339 RQNDI
-344 AANLLSQLPAADRVV
+344 AANLLSQIPATDRVV
-359 RGSQPLLSDAVQS
+359 QGSQPALSDAVQS
-372 APSPQAVVQ
+372 ASSTQAVVQ
-381 NVQVGQTVA
+381 TVQVGQAVA

-426 QPVAAAMQPDDG
+426 QPAAAAMQPDDG

-462 LPEEVAL
+462 LPEEAAI
-469 DKAPAQQTTD
+469 DKPPTQQTTD
-479 ASAMGA
+479 ASTMGA
-485 TGVMTFSQTLAQ
+485 TGVMSFSQTLAQ
-497 VEPAAAAAPQVM
+497 AEPAAAAAPQAM

-517 RQIVDQAR
+517 KQIVDQAR

-611 QQQAFQQGSQRQHTT
+611 QQQPFQQGRQRQHTT

-645 QEGNIATDGVD
+645 QEGSIATDGVD